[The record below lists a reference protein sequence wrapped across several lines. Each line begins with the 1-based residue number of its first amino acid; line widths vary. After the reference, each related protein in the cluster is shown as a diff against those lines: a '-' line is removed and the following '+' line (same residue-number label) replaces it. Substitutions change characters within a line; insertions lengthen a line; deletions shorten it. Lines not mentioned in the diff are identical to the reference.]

1 MYQFQCNIY
10 EGGIYFEWDKTT
22 EKTAD
27 ILLRDSVCPVD
38 TVQFAYYAVCGK
50 TSDRRGKLQH
60 VYSENGR

>member
-1 MYQFQCNIY
+1 MNEI
-10 EGGIYFEWDKTT
+10 KTT

-27 ILLRDSVCPVD
+27 ILLRDSVCPAD
-38 TVQFAYYAVCGK
+38 TVQFACHAVCGK